1 MKISQLAILA
11 TSIAAL
17 ALPAAAGAAPLT
29 FEQATAKA
37 TSTKGCPKNMVD
49 VIETVD
55 VLKDPAAKGL
65 FLSVCDA
72 ACPSSKL
79 TGPLTAA
86 PTAAQL
92 ESLKGKPLCVAA
104 D

>member
-1 MKISQLAILA
+1 MKISQLALLT
-11 TSIAAL
+11 TSIASL

-29 FEQATAKA
+29 FEQAAAKA

-55 VLKDPAAKGL
+55 VLKDPGAKGL

-79 TGPLTAA
+79 TGPLAAA

-92 ESLKGKPLCVAA
+92 ASLKGKPLCVAA